1 MPSPF
6 ACKSMMEYRDHT
18 HAVFNLHTHHDMNSV
33 TEKNSV
39 TETTILYLPLPPH
52 HPSRR
57 YRPSR
62 NLGLDLTWCIGRR
75 GPICTTRPMYFSC

>member
-33 TEKNSV
+33 TEKELSNRNNHPLSPSAAPPSV
-39 TETTILYLPLPPH
+39 ATI
-52 HPSRR
+52 S
-57 YRPSR
+57 
-62 NLGLDLTWCIGRR
+62 
-75 GPICTTRPMYFSC
+75 PI